1 MTSSTHQTSG
11 VSNATPHV
19 MRATMLL
26 YMQDRQGLCIHG
38 NSPRETPHCKH
49 RGGKEVCITSELLVD
64 DTFTSIS
71 VGCAAV
77 VVVIVVA
84 AGAGAVGAAAAAA
97 VKTTFNYVG
106 MNAE

>member
-1 MTSSTHQTSG
+1 
-11 VSNATPHV
+11 
-19 MRATMLL
+19 MLV

-77 VVVIVVA
+77 VALIIVA
-84 AGAGAVGAAAAAA
+84 AGAGAAAGAAAAAA
-97 VKTTFNYVG
+97 VKTTLQYVG